1 MDLVAVWHYLQAKFN
16 VADDEKGASLVEY
29 ALLVALIA
37 VVCIAAIAAL
47 GLVLTIDAAQGPA
60 FSLKSYPVR
69 ELDWMERNH
78 YLEGRVATQDF
89 VGNLRTLRDGRGRNV
104 FFDDR
109 FDMYPRAVGE
119 AAFDLLAGR
128 PDYEAILDRY
138 RVDSV
143 LWEKKLPLAVVLRA
157 DRRWRVVHITRSWVV
172 VTRAGRGPR

>member
-1 MDLVAVWHYLQAKFN
+1 M
-16 VADDEKGASLVEY
+16 
-29 ALLVALIA
+29 
-37 VVCIAAIAAL
+37 
-47 GLVLTIDAAQGPA
+47 LTVDAARGPA
-60 FSLKSYPVR
+60 FSLRSYPVR

-78 YLEGRVATQDF
+78 YLDGRVATQDF

-119 AAFDLLAGR
+119 SAFDLLAGR
-128 PDYEAILDRY
+128 PNYQAILDRY

-157 DRRWRVVHITRSWVV
+157 DRRWRVVHSTKSWVV
-172 VTRAGRGPR
+172 VTRAGRGSR